1 MATFPVSEVTHKG
14 SNGTIV
20 CFAYDEDLYQMYD
33 FYTARYKEISFDEF
47 MKLGYEY
54 FSIKLRSIPE
64 SEPLHAIIK
73 SRTININEIKDKEE
87 RKYWRKLKKANAIPD
102 IYISN
107 EEIEN
112 TLKER
117 VGKYGNNIKRF

>member
-14 SNGTIV
+14 SNGTVI

-64 SEPLHAIIK
+64 SEPLHTIIK

-107 EEIEN
+107 EEIDREMKQ
-112 TLKER
+112 TLK
-117 VGKYGNNIKRF
+117 GMGGLN

>member
-14 SNGTIV
+14 SSQTVV

-64 SEPLHAIIK
+64 SEPLHTIIK
-73 SRTININEIKDKEE
+73 SRTININELKDKEE
-87 RKYWRKLKKANAIPD
+87 RKYWRKLKKVNAIPD

-107 EEIEN
+107 EEIAREMKQ
-112 TLKER
+112 TLK
-117 VGKYGNNIKRF
+117 GMGGLN